1 MGIQKRGHP
10 FTNGYLEYV
19 AAPLLMLIFFKK
31 AAGPFLMGTSIS
43 GWPFPNGNLKKAAA
57 PLPMEFFKKRPP
69 AVLPLAVGNVQGGF
83 TIVNGKF
90 DYMGCLLGPGVGVM
104 HLAPP

>member
-1 MGIQKRGHP
+1 MGIQKCGRP
-10 FTNGYLEYV
+10 FTNGYLKYA

-31 AAGPFLMGTSIS
+31 AACPFLMGTSIS
-43 GWPFPNGNLKKAAA
+43 GRPFSNGN
-57 PLPMEFFKKRPP
+57 FKKRPP

-90 DYMGCLLGPGVGVM
+90 DYMGCLFVSLIWFYFLLVV
-104 HLAPP
+104 HLNSSKTMQY

>member
-10 FTNGYLEYV
+10 FTNGYLKYV

-31 AAGPFLMGTSIS
+31 AAGPFLMEI
-43 GWPFPNGNLKKAAA
+43 
-57 PLPMEFFKKRPP
+57 FKKRPP

-83 TIVNGKF
+83 TIVNGRF
-90 DYMGCLLGPGVGVM
+90 DYMG
-104 HLAPP
+104 